1 MIGACGMHHLKYFN
15 GLFILQEFVVHLE
28 DLGPNGFYL
37 EEKNDHIVNAADAV
51 CLVTTGKHALVMFL
65 CSFTLLYG
73 LYYI

>member
-1 MIGACGMHHLKYFN
+1 M
-15 GLFILQEFVVHLE
+15 HLE

-51 CLVTTGKHALVMFL
+51 CLVTTGKHAPVMFL